1 VALLI
6 GVTQISRFWGESVLK
21 KLTAT
26 GILAGA
32 ATGVVLLGGP
42 AHADRL
48 AASPS
53 AVSDIPAACYSITPG
68 FVPPA
73 WCTTYLPSPYYPPT
87 TYVPPVTYYPG
98 YNYGGWNR
106 WHHGGWGGHHW
117 HR

>member
-1 VALLI
+1 
-6 GVTQISRFWGESVLK
+6 VLK

-48 AASPS
+48 AAGPS
-53 AVSDIPAACYSITPG
+53 AVSDIPAACYSIVPG
-68 FVPPA
+68 FIPPA
-73 WCTTYLPSPYYPPT
+73 WCSSYVENPYYPPT

-98 YNYGGWNR
+98 YNYGWNR
-106 WHHGGWGGHHW
+106 WHGGGWGGYPHHW

>member
-1 VALLI
+1 M
-6 GVTQISRFWGESVLK
+6 LK

-42 AHADRL
+42 AQADRL

-53 AVSDIPAACYSITPG
+53 AVSDVPAACISLTPG

-73 WCTTYLPSPYYPPT
+73 WCATYLPAPYY
-87 TYVPPVTYYPG
+87 PPVTYYPG
-98 YNYGGWNR
+98 YPGYGWNR
-106 WHHGGWGGHHW
+106 WHHGGWGGWGRW

>member
-1 VALLI
+1 
-6 GVTQISRFWGESVLK
+6 VLK

-53 AVSDIPAACYSITPG
+53 AVSDVPAACITPG
-68 FVPPA
+68 YVPPA
-73 WCTTYLPSPYYPPT
+73 WCTSYTNPYYPPT
-87 TYVPPVTYYPG
+87 TYYPPVTYYPG
-98 YNYGGWNR
+98 YNYGWNR
-106 WHHGGWGGHHW
+106 WHHGGWGGYPHRW

>member
-1 VALLI
+1 
-6 GVTQISRFWGESVLK
+6 VLK

-32 ATGVVLLGGP
+32 ATGAVLLGGP

-53 AVSDIPAACYSITPG
+53 TISDIPAACYYTTPG
-68 FVPPA
+68 YVPPA
-73 WCTTYLPSPYYPPT
+73 WCTSYLPNPNPNPYPYYPPT
-87 TYVPPVTYYPG
+87 TYYPPVTYYPG
-98 YNYGGWNR
+98 YGYGR
-106 WHHGGWGGHHW
+106 HFGWGGYPHHW

>member
-1 VALLI
+1 M
-6 GVTQISRFWGESVLK
+6 LK

-42 AHADRL
+42 ANADRL

-53 AVSDIPAACYSITPG
+53 AVSDVPAACSYTTPG
-68 FVPPA
+68 YVPPA
-73 WCTTYLPSPYYPPT
+73 WCTSYLPNQYYAPPTYYPPAA
-87 TYVPPVTYYPG
+87 YYPG
-98 YNYGGWNR
+98 HHHGWNR
-106 WHHGGWGGHHW
+106 WHHGGWGGYPHRW

>member
-1 VALLI
+1 M
-6 GVTQISRFWGESVLK
+6 LK

-26 GILAGA
+26 GSLAGT

-53 AVSDIPAACYSITPG
+53 AVSDVTAACYYTTPG
-68 FVPPA
+68 YVPPA
-73 WCTTYLPSPYYPPT
+73 WCANYLPNPYYPPT
-87 TYVPPVTYYPG
+87 TYYPPATYPG
-98 YNYGGWNR
+98 YGYGWNR
-106 WHHGGWGGHHW
+106 WHHGGWGGYPHHW

>member
-1 VALLI
+1 VI
-6 GVTQISRFWGESVLK
+6 EVTQIHDFGGKSVLK

-32 ATGVVLLGGP
+32 ATGIVLLGGP

-53 AVSDIPAACYSITPG
+53 AVSDVPAACYYTAPG
-68 FVPPA
+68 YVPPT
-73 WCTTYLPSPYYPPT
+73 WCANYLPNPYYPPT
-87 TYVPPVTYYPG
+87 TYYAPVTYPG
-98 YNYGGWNR
+98 YGYGWNR
-106 WHHGGWGGHHW
+106 WHHGGWGGYPHHW

>member
-1 VALLI
+1 
-6 GVTQISRFWGESVLK
+6 VLK

-53 AVSDIPAACYSITPG
+53 AVSDIPAVCTYTTPG
-68 FVPPA
+68 YVPPA
-73 WCTTYLPSPYYPPT
+73 WCSSYLPNPYYPPT
-87 TYVPPVTYYPG
+87 TYYSPITYYPG
-98 YNYGGWNR
+98 YNYGWNR
-106 WHHGGWGGHHW
+106 WHGGWGGYPHHW